1 MGSSPE
7 GLAQAW
13 GRGSSLRNTTF
24 ILLCQGSRESH
35 SPSSTSTGSRSRSQA
50 SLLQVTMTLAHL
62 HPLIHLT
69 ALLQRF
75 SETSSGPMMGTWIL
89 AAQASREHP
98 SQTPHRHRVTR
109 RISVGLFLGSVTLC
123 LESTFSKLA
132 ICLEPVSWYSS
143 CFLTFLKEQPW
154 SSPPYSHPSRFP
166 FWLVNFLG
174 LTVLPRRVFLPLL
187 SISEGELPG
196 GGW

>member
-1 MGSSPE
+1 M
-7 GLAQAW
+7 
-13 GRGSSLRNTTF
+13 
-24 ILLCQGSRESH
+24 
-35 SPSSTSTGSRSRSQA
+35 
-50 SLLQVTMTLAHL
+50 
-62 HPLIHLT
+62 
-69 ALLQRF
+69 
-75 SETSSGPMMGTWIL
+75 
-89 AAQASREHP
+89 
-98 SQTPHRHRVTR
+98 
-109 RISVGLFLGSVTLC
+109 GLFLGSVTLC